1 MLFAD
6 AFALVIGGLKH
17 FRLSIGGPWGDMDLR
32 VDRSATRAYRLR
44 HADTVAADRDAAGF
58 ARNDG
63 RGPDVA
69 LRPSDYQTAAPIPPQ
84 IACGD
89 ANTGYATSR
98 GTLAR
103 TTDGGV
109 HWSYL
114 RASYRAPRPMWRSLE
129 S

>member
-1 MLFAD
+1 MSSASSVCQRWFGNAASKRMKLEVGDIGDFGDVLFAD

-69 LRPSDYQTAAPIPPQ
+69 LLPQ
-84 IACGD
+84 
-89 ANTGYATSR
+89 R
-98 GTLAR
+98 LP
-103 TTDGGV
+103 DGG
-109 HWSYL
+109 SDPAADRL
-114 RASYRAPRPMWRSLE
+114 R
-129 S
+129 